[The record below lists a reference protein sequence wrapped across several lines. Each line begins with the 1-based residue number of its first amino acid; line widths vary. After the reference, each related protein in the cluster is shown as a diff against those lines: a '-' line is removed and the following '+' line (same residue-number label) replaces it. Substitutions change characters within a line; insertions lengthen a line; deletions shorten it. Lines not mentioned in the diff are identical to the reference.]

1 VVVGAV
7 SGVPELPEL
16 GAGVTVLGDAD
27 GVVGVGV
34 PAGAGVLGV
43 GAGVAAAGGVVA

>member
-1 VVVGAV
+1 MVVGAV
-7 SGVPELPEL
+7 SGVPELPEF
-16 GAGVTVLGDAD
+16 GAGVTVLGAAD

-34 PAGAGVLGV
+34 PAGTGAVGV